1 MDLCVIGAGYV
12 GLVSAACFAELGH
25 NVVCIDK
32 DLDKIKLLKN
42 YEIPI
47 YEPGLSDLIKNNMI
61 LGRLDFSNDL
71 FASIKNSPLIL
82 IAVGTPSNEDG
93 SSDLKHVISVAEIIG
108 QHIEND
114 KVVIIKSTVPVGT
127 NLLIKNKIEKELDKR
142 NIKNVSIDV
151 VFNPEFLREGSAIN
165 DFMYP
170 DRIVIGLENNK
181 SKELILKLYEK
192 LILNDNPILFMDLK
206 SAELTKYASNS
217 MLALRISFMNE
228 LASFCEVLGANI
240 DHVKNGMGLD
250 KRIGTEFLQC
260 GIGYGGSCFPKDI
273 KALISSMKENKL
285 TSKILTAVEEV
296 NQNQRK
302 LFFNKILTH
311 FNNDFKNKVF
321 CIWGLAFKAN
331 TDDVRESPA
340 AYLINMLTDV
350 GAHVNVTDPKAL
362 KFINNCLS
370 NVQQVSVFE
379 DMYQALE
386 NADALIIA
394 TDWQLYK
401 NPDFNKIEKSLKEK
415 IIFDGRNIF
424 AQFNL
429 KDLGWKYYNI
439 GNHYG

>member
-25 NVVCIDK
+25 KVICIDK
-32 DLDKIKLLKN
+32 DVVKIKLLKK

-47 YEPGLSDLIKNNMI
+47 YEPGLSDLIKNNMM
-61 LGRLDFSNDL
+61 LERLDFSNDL
-71 FASIKNSPLIL
+71 IASIKNNPVIL

-93 SSDLKHVISVAEIIG
+93 SSDLKHVVAVAELIG
-108 QHIEND
+108 QNIEND

-127 NLLIKNKIEKELDKR
+127 NLLIKNKIEKELEKR
-142 NIKNVSIDV
+142 NINNVTIDI
-151 VFNPEFLREGSAIN
+151 VFNPEFLREGFAIN

-181 SKELILKLYEK
+181 SKELILQLYEK
-192 LILNDNPILFMDLK
+192 LILNDHPILFMDLK

-260 GIGYGGSCFPKDI
+260 GLGYGGSCFPKDI

-285 TSKILTAVEEV
+285 TSKILTAVEKV

-311 FNNDFKNKVF
+311 FNNDIKNKVL
-321 CIWGLAFKAN
+321 CLWGLAFKAN

-340 AYLINMLTDV
+340 AYLINMLTNA
-350 GAHVNVTDPKAL
+350 GAYVNVNDPKAL
-362 KFINNCLS
+362 KFVDHCLS
-370 NVQQVSVFE
+370 NVQQVSACE
-379 DMYQALE
+379 DMYQTLE

-394 TDWQLYK
+394 TDWEIYK
-401 NPDFNKIEKSLKEK
+401 NPDFDKIEKLLKEK
-415 IIFDGRNIF
+415 TIFDGRNIF
-424 AQFNL
+424 AHFNL